1 MILLSHIWGIQGVLS
16 AGPVADGLAFV
27 LALVFLIK
35 EMKLLDKA
43 NVKEDNHLDETNINP
58 NKDDK
63 KIVIT
68 IAREYGSGGR
78 YIGKLVAEKLG
89 IKLYDKEFVEKLAE
103 DTGLSE
109 KYIEDNEQKRTF
121 LEILNNGYYSGYII

>member
-1 MILLSHIWGIQGVLS
+1 
-16 AGPVADGLAFV
+16 
-27 LALVFLIK
+27 
-35 EMKLLDKA
+35 MKLLDKA

-78 YIGKLVAEKLG
+78 YIGKLVAVK
-89 IKLYDKEFVEKLAE
+89 IR
-103 DTGLSE
+103 
-109 KYIEDNEQKRTF
+109 NQ
-121 LEILNNGYYSGYII
+121 II